1 MIISKSNLYKLI
13 SDNDYKTAIL
23 YENDI
28 EENSRPFETIRKQT
42 SENLTKRLKELES
55 VISGK
60 FTILLGKGTRGEQKR
75 NMTEVQTEFYETVID
90 VEPTNL
96 NGVEYYENSA
106 NINRKVDEL
115 VKQKLDQI
123 EKEREVKELK
133 DKLAELDTMQG
144 KISYFLQGFITKLMT
159 PENLNT
165 MNGFNNVQMNGQ
177 EQATIEDNLA
187 VIVNY
192 FGEDNIEKFAKKI
205 KNGQANAVKPIIIN
219 FLNS

>member
-42 SENLTKRLKELES
+42 SDNLTKRLKELES

-115 VKQKLDQI
+115 VKQKLDQL
-123 EKEREVKELK
+123 EKEREVQELK
-133 DKLAELDTMQG
+133 NKLAELDTMQG
-144 KISYFLQGFITKLMT
+144 KISYFLQGFITKMMT

-165 MNGFNNVQMNGQ
+165 F
-177 EQATIEDNLA
+177 
-187 VIVNY
+187 
-192 FGEDNIEKFAKKI
+192 
-205 KNGQANAVKPIIIN
+205 
-219 FLNS
+219 

>member
-42 SENLTKRLKELES
+42 SDNLTKRLKELES

-115 VKQKLDQI
+115 VKQKLDQL
-123 EKEREVKELK
+123 EKEREVQELK
-133 DKLAELDTMQG
+133 NKLAELDTMQG
-144 KISYFLQGFITKLMT
+144 KISYFLQGFITKMMT

-192 FGEDNIEKFAKKI
+192 FGEDNIDKFAKKI

>member
-13 SDNDYKTAIL
+13 SDNNYKTAIL

-28 EENSRPFETIRKQT
+28 EENSRPFETVRKQT
-42 SENLTKRLKELES
+42 SDNLIKRLKELES

-60 FTILLGKGTRGEQKR
+60 FTILLGKGSRGEQKR

-106 NINRKVDEL
+106 NINKKVDEL
-115 VKQKLDQI
+115 VNQKLAQL
-123 EKEREVKELK
+123 EKEREVQELK
-133 DKLAELDTMQG
+133 NKLAELDTMQG
-144 KISYFLQGFITKLMT
+144 KISYFLQGFITKMMT

-177 EQATIEDNLA
+177 QEATIEDNLA

-192 FGEDNIEKFAKKI
+192 FGAENIEKFANKI

>member
-13 SDNDYKTAIL
+13 SDNNYKTAIL

-28 EENSRPFETIRKQT
+28 EETSRPFETVRKQT
-42 SENLTKRLKELES
+42 SDNLIKRLKELES

-60 FTILLGKGTRGEQKR
+60 FTILLGKGNRGEQKR

-106 NINRKVDEL
+106 NINKKVDEL
-115 VKQKLDQI
+115 VNQKLSQL
-123 EKEREVKELK
+123 EKEREVQELK
-133 DKLAELDTMQG
+133 NKLAELDTMQG
-144 KISYFLQGFITKLMT
+144 KISYFLQGFITKMMT

-177 EQATIEDNLA
+177 QEATIEDNLA

-192 FGEDNIEKFAKKI
+192 FGEENIEKFANKI

>member
-106 NINRKVDEL
+106 NINKKVDEL
-115 VKQKLDQI
+115 VKQKLDQL
-123 EKEREVKELK
+123 EKEREVQELK
-133 DKLAELDTMQG
+133 NKLAELDTMQG
-144 KISYFLQGFITKLMT
+144 KISYFLQGFITKMMT

-192 FGEDNIEKFAKKI
+192 FGEDNIDKFAKKI
-205 KNGQANAVKPIIIN
+205 KNGQANTVKPIIIN

>member
-13 SDNDYKTAIL
+13 SDNNYKTAIL

-28 EENSRPFETIRKQT
+28 EETSRPFETVRKQT
-42 SENLTKRLKELES
+42 SDNLIKRLKELES

-106 NINRKVDEL
+106 NINKKVDEL
-115 VKQKLDQI
+115 VNQKLAQI
-123 EKEREVKELK
+123 EKEKEVQELK
-133 DKLAELDTMQG
+133 NKLAELDTMQG
-144 KISYFLQGFITKLMT
+144 KISYFLQGFITKMMT

-177 EQATIEDNLA
+177 QQATIEDNLA

-192 FGEDNIEKFAKKI
+192 FGEENIEKFANKI

>member
-42 SENLTKRLKELES
+42 SDNLTKRLKELES

-115 VKQKLDQI
+115 VKQKLDQL
-123 EKEREVKELK
+123 EKEREVQELK
-133 DKLAELDTMQG
+133 NKLAELDTMQG
-144 KISYFLQGFITKLMT
+144 KISYFLQGFITKMLT

-192 FGEDNIEKFAKKI
+192 FGEDNIDKFAKKI